1 MNAVTTVENHAVAA
15 TQNTQLAVGPMA
27 NAIAA
32 LQAGMTIDHLKGI
45 MELQEK
51 WEANEARKCYVA
63 DMAAFKL
70 NPPEIVKN
78 KLVGYVNKDGS
89 TTGYFH
95 ATLGGVAGVVVD
107 ALAAHGF
114 SHSWE
119 TRQADGLITVTC
131 RITHR
136 MGHSES
142 TSMQAQ
148 PDQSGKKNAIQA
160 VASSITYM
168 QRYTLLAA
176 TGLATMDMPDDDGQ
190 SAGDPLP
197 DQHDYSRPV
206 IQPQATSLPGYTDA
220 EFSAKLTGWT
230 EVVRSGKKT
239 PDRLLSFLQTKATL
253 TAAQAQAILNITQE

>member
-1 MNAVTTVENHAVAA
+1 MNQMVEFQKPSNAVALN
-15 TQNTQLAVGPMA
+15 QNSP
-27 NAIAA
+27 IAMM
-32 LQAGMTIDHLKGI
+32 LQAISQGASLEQVEKM
-45 MELQEK
+45 MELQER
-51 WEANEARKCYVA
+51 WEIQEARKAYVA

-190 SAGDPLP
+190 ASGEPLP
-197 DQHDYSRPV
+197 DQPFANEPRQTPG
-206 IQPQATSLPGYTDA
+206 LPSYTDA
-220 EFSAKLTGWT
+220 EFNAKFQGWT

-239 PDRLLSFLQTKATL
+239 PERLLSFLQTKATL
-253 TAAQAQAILNITQE
+253 TVSQERSILNITQE